1 MKGKLYVVA
10 TPIGNLSDI
19 TQRAKDTLKSIPII
33 LTEDTRK
40 AGWLLKSLNI
50 ENKQKIYAFNKDNE
64 FIQVGKFLGEL
75 VNGSDIVLI
84 SNAGTPLIS
93 DPGSQLVKYAH
104 NNAIEVIPIPGP
116 SSLCAALSVSGVKLG
131 PFVFMGF
138 IPKKE
143 SEIISLLDSSL
154 KINKAEKSINF
165 FVSFVSSHNLN
176 RLSKVLTDYFPTDS
190 NFFLAQEMTKIN
202 ENISW
207 LSSSELKKIVGKKA
221 KGEYVFG
228 WIIGKK

>member
-19 TQRAKDTLKSIPII
+19 TQRAKEILKSSPII

-40 AGWLLKSLNI
+40 TGWLLKSLKI
-50 ENKQKIYAFNKDNE
+50 ENKQKVYAFNKDNE
-64 FIQVGKFLGEL
+64 FVLVGRFIKEL
-75 VNGSDIVLI
+75 QGGKDVVLI

-104 NNAIEVIPIPGP
+104 DKAIKVVPIPGP
-116 SSLCAALSVSGVKLG
+116 SSLCAALSAAGIKLG
-131 PFVFMGF
+131 AFVFMGF

-143 SEIISLLDSSL
+143 SEIIALLDASYN
-154 KINKAEKSINF
+154 INKIEKSIKF
-165 FVSFVSSHNLN
+165 FISFVSSHNLS
-176 RLSKVLTDYFPTDS
+176 RLSKVLADYFPS
-190 NFFLAQEMTKIN
+190 ESSFFLAQEMTKIN
-202 ENISW
+202 ENIIW
-207 LSSSELKKIVGKKA
+207 VSSSELKKIIGKKA

-228 WIIGKK
+228 WLLDKE

>member
-1 MKGKLYVVA
+1 VKGKLYVVA

-19 TQRAKDTLKSIPII
+19 TQRAKEILKSSPII

-40 AGWLLKSLNI
+40 TGWLLKSLKI

-64 FIQVGKFLGEL
+64 FVLMGRFIKEL
-75 VNGSDIVLI
+75 LRGIDVVLI

-93 DPGSQLVKYAH
+93 DPGSQLVKYAQDKD
-104 NNAIEVIPIPGP
+104 IKVIPVPGP
-116 SSLCAALSVSGVKLG
+116 SSLCAALSVTGIKLG
-131 PFVFMGF
+131 SFVFMGF

-143 SEIISLLDSSL
+143 SEIIALFDASHN
-154 KINKAEKSINF
+154 INKVEKSIKF
-165 FVSFVSSHNLN
+165 FISFISSHNIN
-176 RLSKVLTDYFPTDS
+176 RLLKVLTDYFPAES

-207 LSSSELKKIVGKKA
+207 VSSSELKKIIGKKA

-228 WIIGKK
+228 WLIDNG

>member
-19 TQRAKDTLKSIPII
+19 TQRAKEILKSSPII

-40 AGWLLKSLNI
+40 TGWLLKSLKI

-64 FIQVGKFLGEL
+64 FVLMGRFIKEL
-75 VNGSDIVLI
+75 LRGIDVVLI

-93 DPGSQLVKYAH
+93 DPGSQLVKYAQDKD
-104 NNAIEVIPIPGP
+104 IKVIPVPGP
-116 SSLCAALSVSGVKLG
+116 SSLCAALSVTGIKLG
-131 PFVFMGF
+131 SFVFMGF

-143 SEIISLLDSSL
+143 SEIIALFDASHN
-154 KINKAEKSINF
+154 INKVEKSIKF
-165 FVSFVSSHNLN
+165 FISFISSHNIN
-176 RLSKVLTDYFPTDS
+176 RLLKVLTDYFPAES

-207 LSSSELKKIVGKKA
+207 VSSSELKKIIDKKA

-228 WIIGKK
+228 WLIDNG

>member
-19 TQRAKDTLKSIPII
+19 TQRAKEILKSSPII

-40 AGWLLKSLNI
+40 TGWLLKSLKI

-64 FIQVGKFLGEL
+64 FVLMGRFIKEL
-75 VNGSDIVLI
+75 LRGIDVVLI

-93 DPGSQLVKYAH
+93 DPGSQLVKYAQDKD
-104 NNAIEVIPIPGP
+104 IKVIPVPGP
-116 SSLCAALSVSGVKLG
+116 SSLCAALSVTGIKLG
-131 PFVFMGF
+131 SFVFMGF

-143 SEIISLLDSSL
+143 SEIIALFDASHN
-154 KINKAEKSINF
+154 INKVEKSIKF
-165 FVSFVSSHNLN
+165 FISFISSHNIN
-176 RLSKVLTDYFPTDS
+176 RLLKVLTDYFPAES

-207 LSSSELKKIVGKKA
+207 VSSSELKKIIGKKA

-228 WIIGKK
+228 WLIDNG